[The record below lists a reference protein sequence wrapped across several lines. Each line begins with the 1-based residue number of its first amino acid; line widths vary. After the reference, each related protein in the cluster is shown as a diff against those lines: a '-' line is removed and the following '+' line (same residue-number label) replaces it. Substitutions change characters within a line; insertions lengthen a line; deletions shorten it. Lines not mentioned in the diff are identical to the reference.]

1 MTENPNSA
9 VVPGESTLNVFIT
22 GGSDPIG
29 LALTRML
36 VAAGH
41 RVIGMTDGSDG
52 ASRVREAGGLPV
64 FADPVR
70 AGEIRGMLVMAK
82 ADVVIHAAPMSAN
95 EIPFTAWDYTP
106 EQLIDETAALIEAAR
121 EAGVERALHLSYALV
136 YTLAHNTT
144 ETAGEDAE
152 LAQSDDPFL
161 TAALDAER
169 MMQDELN
176 AVVLRVGYIYS
187 AYSAAMRSLDARLK
201 AGTPIP
207 AGSADAANWV
217 YQGDLLAA
225 VGLALN
231 HSGPALFNI
240 VDDAPTAPAEFLR
253 YLATAQGLNPPASP
267 PRLLGGLFADRLVT
281 ERLDRSA
288 RASNTLAREQLGWQ
302 PAFATFTAGLE
313 NVLRSWRAEMTQS

>member
-95 EIPFTAWDYTP
+95 EIPVTAWDYTP

-136 YTLAHNTT
+136 YT
-144 ETAGEDAE
+144 DRK
-152 LAQSDDPFL
+152 S
-161 TAALDAER
+161 
-169 MMQDELN
+169 
-176 AVVLRVGYIYS
+176 VV
-187 AYSAAMRSLDARLK
+187 
-201 AGTPIP
+201 
-207 AGSADAANWV
+207 
-217 YQGDLLAA
+217 
-225 VGLALN
+225 
-231 HSGPALFNI
+231 
-240 VDDAPTAPAEFLR
+240 
-253 YLATAQGLNPPASP
+253 
-267 PRLLGGLFADRLVT
+267 
-281 ERLDRSA
+281 
-288 RASNTLAREQLGWQ
+288 
-302 PAFATFTAGLE
+302 
-313 NVLRSWRAEMTQS
+313 